1 MGYTVISANDGE
13 EAVKKYLEHK
23 DKIQLLLFDLIMP
36 KKSGKEA
43 YDEIKVITPDIKG
56 IFLTGYAADFIQQK
70 GVLDDTM
77 PIVYKP
83 ISPVDLLKEVR
94 RVLSEGKSSFK
105 KRLNEHTA

>member
-1 MGYTVISANDGE
+1 VISANDGE

-43 YDEIKVITPDIKG
+43 YDEIKIMTPDIKG
-56 IFLTGYAADFIQQK
+56 IFLTGYAADIIQQK
-70 GVLDDTM
+70 GVLQDTLM
-77 PIVYKP
+77 MLNKP
-83 ISPVDLLKEVR
+83 ISPLDLLNKVR